1 VRRTVRTAINCEQFQ
16 TVTYVRMRV
25 TVSGTCKVQKIQFL
39 VSYPIII
46 PFHSTTFQS
55 FPTISWIFRCGM
67 AAIMHST
74 RETILRPL
82 KLFSR
87 RLVIPMFYMEVQEP
101 EVRKNEEP

>member
-1 VRRTVRTAINCEQFQ
+1 
-16 TVTYVRMRV
+16 
-25 TVSGTCKVQKIQFL
+25 
-39 VSYPIII
+39 
-46 PFHSTTFQS
+46 
-55 FPTISWIFRCGM
+55 M